1 MVKFKACEILYK
13 RVYTSLLGVEEPLE
27 YFNQEFEIDWC
38 LQTNHSECKR
48 KDGFALWKEKA
59 GFGETD
65 SKVIA
70 IGPKRGGKNF
80 SYGSGQEDLK
90 AIQE

>member
-1 MVKFKACEILYK
+1 MDLPY
-13 RVYTSLLGVEEPLE
+13 G
-27 YFNQEFEIDWC
+27 
-38 LQTNHSECKR
+38 
-48 KDGFALWKEKA
+48 KA

-70 IGPKRGGKNF
+70 IGPNRGGKNF

-90 AIQE
+90 AI